1 MITKLD
7 WNRERYRTRDL
18 LLEYDYSIM
27 PVRPRAAGLAM
38 VYPWE
43 STGLRILN
51 HQFYQMAVANGYLGT
66 EDEFKDVFNNYVSKY
81 NVIFGKYNDFPQV
94 GDKDKLYFDVEEK
107 ALYYW
112 DNDYLLVNAMLVA
125 NTILEGGGA

>member
-1 MITKLD
+1 MKELD

-27 PVRPRAAGLAM
+27 PVRPRTAGLAM

-43 STGLRILN
+43 STNLRILN
-51 HQFYQMAVANGYLGT
+51 HQFYQMAVINGYAGT
-66 EDEFKDVFNNYVSKY
+66 EDEFKRIFNNYVSKY
-81 NVIFGKYNDFPQV
+81 NVIFAKYNEFPRY
-94 GDKDKLYFDVEEK
+94 GDKDKLYFDTEEK

-112 DNDYLLVNAMLVA
+112 DNEYLLVNAMIVA